1 LEQVQERSSNAARTN
16 QLVTEYNVLCCS
28 AFYKH
33 NTIDDLVQDNKAI
46 LSLVGLPRRLYYKA
60 VPVPKEATQHD
71 AQPSTRSCL
80 SDASKETLKL
90 TLPVLN
96 FSGKSE
102 MVVTLPSLR

>member
-1 LEQVQERSSNAARTN
+1 VQERSNSATRTN
-16 QLVTEYNVLCCS
+16 QLVTEYNVLCCN

-33 NTIDDLVQDNKAI
+33 NAIDDPVQDNNAV
-46 LSLVGLPRRLYYKA
+46 LSLVGLPRRLYDKA
-60 VPVPKEATQHD
+60 VSVPKEATQHD
-71 AQPSTRSCL
+71 AQPSPCSCL

-90 TLPVLN
+90 TLPVLT